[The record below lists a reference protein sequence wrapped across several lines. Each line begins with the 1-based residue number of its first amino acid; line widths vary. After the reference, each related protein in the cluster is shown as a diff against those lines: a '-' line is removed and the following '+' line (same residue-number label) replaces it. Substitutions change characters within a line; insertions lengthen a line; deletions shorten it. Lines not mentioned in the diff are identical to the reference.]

1 MEKVK
6 VTLTRS
12 LICAKPNQK
21 ATAASLGLRKI
32 GDFVI
37 HEEGPVIAGK
47 VKVISHLVRVEK
59 A

>member
-6 VTLTRS
+6 VTLKKS

-32 GDFVI
+32 GDTI
-37 HEEGPVIAGK
+37 EGYI
-47 VKVISHLVRVEK
+47 VKEVERTE
-59 A
+59 